1 MIPIKVECGCGQ
13 RYAFEVNPVDGHMPQ
28 AVKCPSCGADG
39 TLAANQVIAQ
49 ILAMAPPA
57 PVAAPVAQVPST
69 AGAMRIAVSAAAAA
83 PAVAAVAPPP
93 PPISSPKPA
102 RPAPVANR
110 AADGWD
116 VEETQVNKLGT
127 FVIVGPVI
135 FAALFAS
142 GIFGVQVAPSLLLT
156 VVAVCGVL
164 GGVLNISGRGPVLAG
179 ALVGLI
185 IAVGGYGAV
194 YWWIQG
200 RESVRKFELIIAFVV
215 GIIPGYL
222 LQTLLQAYLRKR
234 AQRQD

>member
-49 ILAMAPPA
+49 ILAVPARA
-57 PVAAPVAQVPST
+57 PVAVPIAPVAPT
-69 AGAMRIAVSAAAAA
+69 GGGMRIAVSGAATA

-93 PPISSPKPA
+93 PPMSSPKPIV
-102 RPAPVANR
+102 RPAPAAKP

-164 GGVLNISGRGPVLAG
+164 GGVLNISGRGPVVAG
-179 ALVGLI
+179 AIVGLV

-215 GIIPGYL
+215 GVIPGFL

-234 AQRQD
+234 AQR

>member
-13 RYAFEVNPVDGHMPQ
+13 RYAFDVDPVDGHMPL
-28 AVKCPSCGADG
+28 AVKCPGCGADG
-39 TLAANQVIAQ
+39 TLAANQIIAQ
-49 ILAMAPPA
+49 VLAIQPPA
-57 PVAAPVAQVPST
+57 PVAVPIAPVPPT
-69 AGAMRIAVSAAAAA
+69 GGAIRLSVSAAG

-93 PPISSPKPA
+93 PPMSSPKPGA

-127 FVIVGPVI
+127 FIIVGPVI

-142 GIFGVQVAPSLLLT
+142 GIFGVQVSPTLLLT
-156 VVAVCGVL
+156 VVAIGGVL

-215 GIIPGYL
+215 GVIPGFL

-234 AQRQD
+234 AQR